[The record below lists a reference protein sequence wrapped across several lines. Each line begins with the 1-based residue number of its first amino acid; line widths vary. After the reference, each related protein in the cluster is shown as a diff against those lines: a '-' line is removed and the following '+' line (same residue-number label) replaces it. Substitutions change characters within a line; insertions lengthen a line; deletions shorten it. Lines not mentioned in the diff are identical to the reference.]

1 MTPPPPP
8 PTDPDFALAAEE
20 FKRGGWVVSLLGGA
34 GMLARMLLTDES
46 HPVIYYLRKVIAGAI
61 VGVIVYF
68 ALYGTSISG
77 FYKSIIMSTAGAGAP
92 EIMENIRKRF
102 AKGLVDEKE
111 NKNSRKQR
119 KRK

>member
-1 MTPPPPP
+1 MTS
-8 PTDPDFALAAEE
+8 TDPDFAAAAQD

-46 HPVIYYLRKVIAGAI
+46 HPAIYYLRKVIAGAI

-68 ALYGTSISG
+68 ALYGTDISG
-77 FYKSIIMSTAGAGAP
+77 LNKSMIMSTAGAGAP

-102 AKGLVDEKE
+102 AKGITDEKE
-111 NKNSRKQR
+111 TKASR
-119 KRK
+119 KRKRK

>member
-1 MTPPPPP
+1 MAT
-8 PTDPDFALAAEE
+8 TDPDFASAAQD

-46 HPVIYYLRKVIAGAI
+46 HPVVYYLRKIIAGAI

-68 ALYGTSISG
+68 ALYGTDISG
-77 FYKSIIMSTAGAGAP
+77 LNKSIIMSTAGAGSP

-102 AKGLVDEKE
+102 AKGLTNEKE
-111 NKNSRKQR
+111 TQTSR
-119 KRK
+119 KRKRK

>member
-1 MTPPPPP
+1 MTT
-8 PTDPDFALAAEE
+8 TDPDFAAAAQD

-34 GMLARMLLTDES
+34 GMLARMLLNDES

-68 ALYGTSISG
+68 ALYGTDISG
-77 FYKSIIMSTAGAGAP
+77 LQKSIIMSTAGAGAP

-102 AKGLVDEKE
+102 AKGIINEKE
-111 NKNSRKQR
+111 TKTSR
-119 KRK
+119 KRKRK

>member
-1 MTPPPPP
+1 MNPPT
-8 PTDPDFALAAEE
+8 TDPDFASAAND

-46 HPVIYYLRKVIAGAI
+46 HPIIFWIRKAIAGAI
-61 VGVIVYF
+61 VGVMVYF
-68 ALYGTSISG
+68 ALHGVDMSG
-77 FYKSIIMSTAGAGAP
+77 LHKSIIMSTAGAGSP

-102 AKGLVDEKE
+102 AKGLTNEKE
-111 NKNSRKQR
+111 TKTSGKR

>member
-8 PTDPDFALAAEE
+8 PTDPDFARAAEE

-34 GMLARMLLTDES
+34 GMLARMLLNDES
-46 HPVIYYLRKVIAGAI
+46 HPVIYYARKVIAGAI

-68 ALYGTSISG
+68 ALYGTDISG
-77 FYKSIIMSTAGAGAP
+77 LNKSIIMSTAGAGAP

-102 AKGLVDEKE
+102 SKGLTNEKE
-111 NKNSRKQR
+111 TKRSKKQR